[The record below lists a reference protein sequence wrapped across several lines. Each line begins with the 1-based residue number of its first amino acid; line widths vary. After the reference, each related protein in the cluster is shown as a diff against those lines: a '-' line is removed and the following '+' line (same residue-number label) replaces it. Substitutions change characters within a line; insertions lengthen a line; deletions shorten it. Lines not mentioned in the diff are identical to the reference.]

1 MTKAA
6 LSSVTITTVN
16 KSVRKNKSVYNC
28 QEIPNKSVNSIKI
41 NILFSEDIC

>member
-16 KSVRKNKSVYNC
+16 KSVRKTC
-28 QEIPNKSVNSIKI
+28 LSITVKKFQI
-41 NILFSEDIC
+41 ILSIQSK